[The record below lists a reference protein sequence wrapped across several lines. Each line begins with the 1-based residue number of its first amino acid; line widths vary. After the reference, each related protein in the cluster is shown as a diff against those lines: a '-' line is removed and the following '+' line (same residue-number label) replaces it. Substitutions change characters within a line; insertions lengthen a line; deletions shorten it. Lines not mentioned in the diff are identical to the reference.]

1 MWWRGNN
8 GKGALG
14 PGPSY
19 DGYSSLSLF
28 NNQQPPFLNLTPAI
42 YYDGVSDMHYLLRY
56 MY

>member
-1 MWWRGNN
+1 M
-8 GKGALG
+8 GKVRLALALATMVI
-14 PGPSY
+14 PF
-19 DGYSSLSLF
+19 SLSLSL